1 MNSMIKRFVTQE
13 FMTEAQGKYIEEAI
27 MRKESIIVSGH
38 RSAGI
43 RPLMATLM
51 AVAKSNFNSVQVKTF
66 EDLENECD
74 YLLIPGIDNID
85 FEKLI
90 GDAMAKPNK
99 AFISIKEPEH
109 PYSIM
114 KLLRNVYK
122 TNGDTSKVYQTLE
135 CAKVND
141 VPKLTKITQ
150 MSLNEKGRVVRADF
164 EG

>member
-1 MNSMIKRFVTQE
+1 MNPMIKRFVAQK
-13 FMTEAQGKYIEEAI
+13 FMTEAQGQYIEDAI
-27 MRKESIIVSGH
+27 MRKETVIVSGH

-51 AVAKSNFNSVQVKTF
+51 AVAKSNFDSVQVKSF
-66 EDLENECD
+66 EDLEKEGD

-90 GDAMAKPNK
+90 SDAMAKPNT

-122 TNGDTSKVYQTLE
+122 TNKDTSKVYQVLE
-135 CAKVND
+135 CDKIND
-141 VPKLTKITQ
+141 VPKLTKLTR
-150 MSLNEKGRVVRADF
+150 MSINDKGRVERVDF
-164 EG
+164 EE

>member
-1 MNSMIKRFVTQE
+1 MNPMIKKFVTQE
-13 FMTEAQGKYIEEAI
+13 FMTEAEGKYIEEAI

-51 AVAKSNFNSVQVKTF
+51 AVAKNNFSSVQIKTF
-66 EDLENECD
+66 EDLKNEGD
-74 YLLIPGIDNID
+74 YLLIPGLDNID

-90 GDAMAKPNK
+90 NDAMAKPNT

-122 TNGDTSKVYQTLE
+122 INGDTSKVYQTLE

-150 MSLNEKGRVVRADF
+150 MTLDEKGKVVRVDF
-164 EG
+164 EE

>member
-1 MNSMIKRFVTQE
+1 MNPMIKRFVAQE
-13 FMTEAQGKYIEEAI
+13 FMTEAQGQYIEDAI
-27 MRKESIIVSGH
+27 MRKETVIVSGH

-51 AVAKSNFNSVQVKTF
+51 AVAKSNFDSVQVKSF
-66 EDLENECD
+66 EDLEKEGD

-90 GDAMAKPNK
+90 SDAMAKPNT

-122 TNGDTSKVYQTLE
+122 TNKDTSKVYQVLE
-135 CAKVND
+135 CDKIND
-141 VPKLTKITQ
+141 VPKLTKLTR
-150 MSLNEKGRVVRADF
+150 MSINDKGRVERVDF
-164 EG
+164 KE

>member
-1 MNSMIKRFVTQE
+1 MNPMIKKFVTQE
-13 FMTEAQGKYIEEAI
+13 FMTEAEGKYIEEAI
-27 MRKESIIVSGH
+27 MRRESIIVSGH

-51 AVAKSNFNSVQVKTF
+51 AVAKNNFSSVQIKTF
-66 EDLENECD
+66 EDLKNEGD
-74 YLLIPGIDNID
+74 YLLIPGLDNID

-90 GDAMAKPNK
+90 NDAMAKPNT

-122 TNGDTSKVYQTLE
+122 INGDTSKVYQTLE

-150 MSLNEKGRVVRADF
+150 MTLDEKGKVVRVDF
-164 EG
+164 EE

>member
-1 MNSMIKRFVTQE
+1 MNPMIKKFVSQE

-27 MRKESIIVSGH
+27 MRKDSIIVSGH

-43 RPLMATLM
+43 RPFMATLM
-51 AVAKSNFNSVQVKTF
+51 AVAKANFSSAQVKGF
-66 EDLENECD
+66 EDLDKECD

-90 GDAMAKPNK
+90 GEAMAKPDK
-99 AFISIKEPEH
+99 AFISVKEPEH

-114 KLLRNVYK
+114 KLLRGIYK
-122 TNGDTSKVYQTLE
+122 TSGDTSKVYQTLE

-150 MSLNEKGRVVRADF
+150 MNLNDKGRVIRADF
-164 EG
+164 EE

>member
-1 MNSMIKRFVTQE
+1 MNPMIKRFVAQE
-13 FMTEAQGKYIEEAI
+13 FMTEAQGQYIEDAI
-27 MRKESIIVSGH
+27 MRKETVIVSGH

-51 AVAKSNFNSVQVKTF
+51 AVAKSNFDSVQVKSF
-66 EDLENECD
+66 EDLEKEGD

-90 GDAMAKPNK
+90 SDAMAKPNT

-122 TNGDTSKVYQTLE
+122 TNKDTSKVYQVLE
-135 CAKVND
+135 CDKIND
-141 VPKLTKITQ
+141 VPKLTKLTR
-150 MSLNEKGRVVRADF
+150 MSINDKGRVERVDF
-164 EG
+164 EE

>member
-1 MNSMIKRFVTQE
+1 MNPMIKKFVSQE
-13 FMTEAQGKYIEEAI
+13 FMTESQGQYIEDAI
-27 MRKESIIVSGH
+27 KRKESIIVSGH

-43 RPLMATLM
+43 RPLMASLM
-51 AVAKSNFNSVQVKTF
+51 GVAKSNFSSVQVKSF
-66 EDLENECD
+66 EDLEKEGD

-90 GDAMAKPNK
+90 NDAIAKPDT

-114 KLLRNVYK
+114 KLLRSVYK
-122 TNGDTSKVYQTLE
+122 TNKDTSKVYQILE
-135 CAKVND
+135 SDKIDD

-150 MSLNEKGRVVRADF
+150 ISLNDKGRVERSDF